1 MEEPGRHTLDSDT
14 PSFTGSPRFT
24 IVTGPLTR
32 TVHVGSINLASTLGF
47 LAMFRNDPTNRL
59 GSTSFARATF
69 TPEGAATIGLDWS
82 SDPSVAEVS
91 TWGDGAQWMLNR
103 AERLL
108 GLEDD
113 VSTFNPPEGRVRHV
127 WERTSRRRLAQTGTL
142 WHDLAWFI
150 IQQRVRTVDASAQW
164 TRFVTALGEPA
175 PGPLELTLPPSPAV
189 TRATPYFDFH
199 PFGIERQR
207 ADNLREAARIVN
219 RFADAVDQ
227 PPDETLR
234 KLGTVRGIGPWT
246 LSNLAGTTWGDAD
259 AVIVGDAGIPHT
271 VTWFLADEPWGTDE
285 RMLELLEPF
294 RPHRARIIHL
304 AFASGRKPP
313 RRAPTPYG
321 NNPIR
326 RR

>member
-1 MEEPGRHTLDSDT
+1 MSD
-14 PSFTGSPRFT
+14 
-24 IVTGPLTR
+24 VLTR
-32 TVHVGSINLASTLGF
+32 TVDIDGINLRSTLGF

-59 GSTSFARATF
+59 GNTSFSRATF
-69 TPEGAATIGLDWS
+69 TPEGAATLGVDWS
-82 SDPSVAEVS
+82 GDPTKAEVS
-91 TWGDGAQWMLNR
+91 TWGDGGQWVLDR

-108 GLEDD
+108 GVEDD
-113 VSTFNPPEGRVRHV
+113 VSTFDPPEGRVRHV
-127 WERTSRRRLAQTGTL
+127 WERTSRRRLARTGTL

-150 IQQRVRTVDASAQW
+150 MQQRVRTVDASAQW

-175 PGPLELTLPPSPAV
+175 PGPFGLTLPPSPA
-189 TRATPYFDFH
+189 TTSATPYFGFH

-207 ADNLREAARIVN
+207 ADNLREAARIVE
-219 RFADAVDQ
+219 RFAASVDE
-227 PPDETLR
+227 PFDDTR
-234 KLGTVRGIGPWT
+234 RRLGTVRGIGPWT

-259 AVIVGDAGIPHT
+259 AVIVGDAGIPHA

-285 RMLELLEPF
+285 RMLELLEQY
-294 RPHRARIIHL
+294 RPHRARVIHL

-321 NNPIR
+321 TNPIR